1 MNMTRKNKTPSLPS
15 VGLYLDE
22 IDARAPLSRDEERM
36 LAQRI
41 RAGDVRALEKL
52 VASNLKFVVTVAKSY
67 QGQGLPLSD
76 LIGEGNVGL
85 IKAVYRFDETKGYKF
100 ISYAVWWIRQAI
112 LQALAEHAR
121 TVRLPMNR
129 INAIIKVGRVTDLLQ
144 KRLGREPAMEEV
156 ARKLRMPVATLGE
169 IIYDNARELSLDHT
183 MDDDTNDN
191 LVGFIESDDCTAP
204 DEALSQESLQDEI
217 EALLSKLDGRSA
229 EIVRR
234 YFGLK
239 GHRPHSL
246 EVLGQQFNLTRER
259 VRQIKEKA
267 LQILRRHSHKN
278 NLKEYL

>member
-1 MNMTRKNKTPSLPS
+1 MTRKNKTPSLPS